1 MLLHFNFSTTSKVNV
16 STYLEIECKKESNL
30 TLQNFSEMFQ
40 FPMCIHPDKNCKLAI
55 SLTIRQ
61 DLLENLSV
69 SCLSF
74 RKIVCNA
81 TMCEIF
87 LTILNSRR
95 RLTCKTTALHRQFSS
110 HKLVTESVNS
120 SGKKVL
126 PPIDGRNEV
135 EPQQTPHTNQQALSN
150 VHTQIREKIQCM
162 IFLKVLPILETFL
175 HYFIEILLIFPS
187 HFYQNK
193 ATFQKIRSV

>member
-1 MLLHFNFSTTSKVNV
+1 
-16 STYLEIECKKESNL
+16 
-30 TLQNFSEMFQ
+30 MFQ
-40 FPMCIHPDKNCKLAI
+40 FSLCIHPYKNCKLAN
-55 SLTIRQ
+55 SLTIRW
-61 DLLENLSV
+61 DLLENLSI

-110 HKLVTESVNS
+110 HKVVAESVNS

-135 EPQQTPHTNQQALSN
+135 EPQQTPHTNQQALFIRKY
-150 VHTQIREKIQCM
+150 QIKFN
-162 IFLKVLPILETFL
+162 IFFFKVLHILKTFL
-175 HYFIEILLIFPS
+175 QP
-187 HFYQNK
+187 FYEDFTNYTESF
-193 ATFQKIRSV
+193 A

>member
-1 MLLHFNFSTTSKVNV
+1 
-16 STYLEIECKKESNL
+16 
-30 TLQNFSEMFQ
+30 MFQ
-40 FPMCIHPDKNCKLAI
+40 FSMCIHPDKNCKLAN
-55 SLTIRQ
+55 SLTIRW

-69 SCLSF
+69 SCLLF

-110 HKLVTESVNS
+110 HKVVAESVNS

-135 EPQQTPHTNQQALSN
+135 EPQQTPHTNQQALFILRYQRKFNTNLFQSA
-150 VHTQIREKIQCM
+150 TY
-162 IFLKVLPILETFL
+162 LKKFSTTITRR
-175 HYFIEILLIFPS
+175 
-187 HFYQNK
+187 FY
-193 ATFQKIRSV
+193 